1 MPMGKALRIQLF
13 KILVLF
19 LALNCTNVF
28 QSHGQVPLVDLR
40 SFEISFTP
48 GESVRERSGVL
59 LSMQEAKRMSGL
71 DIDDGQ
77 PFQFTTEPDRQNGF
91 FYVDTPGGAS
101 IGRYYHTNGNQVLS
115 QLPIRNGTPSNISGI
130 SLAFDFVYLPVKEN
144 ADTDVSFQ
152 LSYRVNSGEWISPS
166 GGIFNSK
173 MFQDGEEG
181 WNTFSMQIYL
191 DRLYLLPNDV
201 LSIRWAAA
209 GDVNRSEF
217 IPIAVQKVDLFAAE
231 ATERTIEP
239 GSLIISEIMT
249 SFETEAGYLEYVEV
263 YNSTEESINL
273 KGFVMRSGTSRVVVQ
288 DNLSVEPY
296 DAVVLAGYRNGNE
309 RYDSFADYRYTE
321 RLLGDVSGRLTLSL
335 DGQDVARA
343 LFESQRPGTSI
354 QINHLENAF
363 DGYSGL
369 SNFVSASNEWNS
381 TFSGTPGHVESE
393 QKLYGKSISK
403 SGWYLLN
410 PPGDL
415 SAINDMD
422 VVGSFTSFFN
432 ANQSEEAENSH
443 PPYIYRHTE
452 SSSTVKLYA
461 SGRSLGQDGA
471 NLNDNQQNQRQ
482 LEISSINVQDPS
494 AINHILNSDG
504 NQAYPALLTWDAS
517 TQAFKTVWQETDRLE
532 PWNSYMITNK
542 IVTSQA
548 GKDGQSKIDESWTGL
563 SRFLELKLVS
573 DSETGSGVSVFDQSL
588 IGFWDPGSRRN
599 STGQNFDLPK
609 LWTPLEE
616 TSQEVREPLIYLKS
630 ADSGLPV
637 SYINYPYS
645 PQENLRIPVGLKL
658 PSTLNRVTVQWD
670 YIDTLPERWE
680 MEFVDSEIGES
691 INMRDETSYSFSERS
706 ELVRDGMGDPKRS
719 FQQVESNDY
728 SRFFIRLSP
737 TGDLGMLES
746 ETETPEGVQLKQN
759 YPNPFNPTTTIGF
772 YLPVDSDVRIGVY
785 NVVGQQVGQLV
796 DDRLNAGDHTVSW
809 NALDMPSGVYIV
821 QLEAMN
827 TVQTRKITL
836 IK

>member
-1 MPMGKALRIQLF
+1 MGKALRIQLF

-71 DIDDGQ
+71 DIEDGQ
-77 PFQFTTEPDRQNGF
+77 PFQFTSEQERQNGF
-91 FYVDTPGGAS
+91 YYVETQGGVS
-101 IGRYYHTNGNQVLS
+101 LGRYYHTNGNQVLS

-130 SLAFDFVYLPVKEN
+130 SLAYDFVYFPVGR
-144 ADTDVSFQ
+144 DSDVSFQ
-152 LSYRVNSGEWISPS
+152 LSYRVNNGEWISPS
-166 GGIFNSK
+166 GGFFNSG
-173 MFQDGEEG
+173 MLQGDEEG

-201 LSIRWAAA
+201 LSIRWTAT
-209 GDVNRSEF
+209 GDVDRSDF
-217 IPIAVQKVDLFAAE
+217 IPIAVQKVDLFATE

-249 SFETEAGYLEYVEV
+249 SFETDAGYLEYVEV

-273 KGFVMRSGTSRVVVQ
+273 KGFVMSAGNSRVVVQ
-288 DNLSVEPY
+288 DNLNVEPY
-296 DAVVLAGYRNGNE
+296 DAVVLAGFRNGNE

-321 RLLGDVSGRLTLSL
+321 RILGDVSGRLTLSL
-335 DGQDVARA
+335 DGEDVARA
-343 LFESQRPGTSI
+343 LYESQRPGTSI

-381 TFSGTPGHVESE
+381 TFSGTPGNVESE
-393 QKLYGKSISK
+393 QKLYGKSLSK
-403 SGWYLLN
+403 AGWYLLD

-415 SAINDMD
+415 SEINDMD
-422 VVGSFTSFFN
+422 VVGNFTSLFN
-432 ANQSEEAENSH
+432 TDLSETTENSR
-443 PPYIYRHTE
+443 PPYIYRHSE
-452 SSSTVKLYA
+452 GSSSVKLYA
-461 SGRSLGQDGA
+461 SGRSSGQDVA
-471 NLNDNQQNQRQ
+471 NLADDEQNQNERPVA
-482 LEISSINVQDPS
+482 SIDVHNRS
-494 AINHILNSDG
+494 AINHILNRAGD
-504 NQAYPALLTWDAS
+504 QAYPALLTWDAS
-517 TQAFKTVWQETDRLE
+517 TQAFKTVWRETDRLE
-532 PWNSYMITNK
+532 PWNSYMVSK
-542 IVTSQA
+542 KVATSQA
-548 GKDGQSKIDESWTGL
+548 DQDEQSKISESWTGL
-563 SRFLELKLVS
+563 SRFLQLKLVS
-573 DSETGSGVSVFDQSL
+573 DSETEAEVSVFDQSM
-588 IGFWDPGSRRN
+588 IGFWEPGSRRISN
-599 STGQNFDLPK
+599 GQNFDLPK
-609 LWTPLEE
+609 LWIPLLEN
-616 TSQEVREPLIYLKS
+616 SQEMRSPMIYLKS
-630 ADSGLPV
+630 AENGLPV
-637 SYINYPYS
+637 SYINFPFS

-658 PSTLNRVTVQWD
+658 PSSINRVTVQWD
-670 YIDTLPERWE
+670 FIDTLPERWE

-691 INMRDETSYSFSERS
+691 INMRDETSYTFSERS
-706 ELVRDGMGDPKRS
+706 ELVREGMGDPNRS
-719 FQQVESNDY
+719 FQQIESNDY